1 MNDLILLIPVLF
13 PILVGFFIRFFKF
26 SSVKTVK
33 AVSAIAIIINIFI
46 LFAVLSSTASG
57 LELIDINGSLKIAFK
72 LDDLGKL
79 FTVLISIIWLL
90 VCFYSFEYMKHEG
103 REQRFFAYFI
113 ATYGAVMGLGF
124 SSNFFT
130 FYLCYEAMTLLSFPL
145 VMHNLS
151 QDAIKAGIKYLAYSF
166 FGATL
171 VLLGMFFIFQYTNTL
186 DFVPGGV
193 LNIANIGDKRDFLL
207 LLYTLMF
214 IGFGGKAGMFPL
226 HAWLPTAH
234 PVAPSSASAILSGV
248 ITKAGVLGIMR
259 TTFFVFGGEFI
270 YGSWAQ
276 TLLMSMTL
284 ITVFMG
290 SMMAFR
296 ENHLKKRLAY
306 SSVSQVSYIL
316 FGIIALN
323 PMGFTGSILHIFAHA
338 FIKNT
343 LFLCAGAIIYM
354 THHVYVS
361 DLKGIGKEMP
371 VTMWCF
377 TIASLAL
384 VGIPPLSGF
393 VSKYYLAMGGL
404 SLNNTLGV
412 VGVAVLLISALL
424 TAGYLI
430 PVFVK
435 GFFPGNDFD
444 YKSLKKKEANLY
456 MTVPMIIMT
465 VFTILIGAFPMSVV
479 DFIVNITKGI
489 F

>member
-46 LFAVLSSTASG
+46 LFAVLSGATSG

-193 LNIANIGDKRDFLL
+193 LNKIGR
-207 LLYTLMF
+207 
-214 IGFGGKAGMFPL
+214 
-226 HAWLPTAH
+226 AH
-234 PVAPSSASAILSGV
+234 V
-248 ITKAGVLGIMR
+248 
-259 TTFFVFGGEFI
+259 
-270 YGSWAQ
+270 
-276 TLLMSMTL
+276 
-284 ITVFMG
+284 
-290 SMMAFR
+290 
-296 ENHLKKRLAY
+296 
-306 SSVSQVSYIL
+306 
-316 FGIIALN
+316 
-323 PMGFTGSILHIFAHA
+323 
-338 FIKNT
+338 
-343 LFLCAGAIIYM
+343 
-354 THHVYVS
+354 
-361 DLKGIGKEMP
+361 
-371 VTMWCF
+371 
-377 TIASLAL
+377 
-384 VGIPPLSGF
+384 
-393 VSKYYLAMGGL
+393 
-404 SLNNTLGV
+404 
-412 VGVAVLLISALL
+412 
-424 TAGYLI
+424 
-430 PVFVK
+430 
-435 GFFPGNDFD
+435 
-444 YKSLKKKEANLY
+444 
-456 MTVPMIIMT
+456 
-465 VFTILIGAFPMSVV
+465 
-479 DFIVNITKGI
+479 
-489 F
+489 